1 MTSPTSAAP
10 AMVDTIADGIDDHG
24 DHQDHQRD
32 HEYHRQYGDEH
43 FRKGHGP
50 PFEDDRD
57 HCGTPASTRCRMDP
71 SCACYGSSKGMNAR
85 PRIRIAPHPVL
96 PGSSIGPRPP
106 TPGEETRRVERPRDQ
121 ISWAIQEDRYLW
133 ETSDPPMLFPRSSL
147 GTDGLVRCLTWSS
160 SLSRISTCPLMPQSR
175 HSQ

>member
-1 MTSPTSAAP
+1 MVGMAMASPSLAAP
-10 AMVDTIADGIDDHG
+10 AVVDAITDGIDDHG

-32 HEYHRQYGDEH
+32 HEDHRHDGDEH

-50 PFEDDRD
+50 PFDDDRD
-57 HCGTPASTRCRMDP
+57 HCGTPESTRYRMDP

-106 TPGEETRRVERPRDQ
+106 TPGEETRRAERPRDQ

-147 GTDGLVRCLTWSS
+147 GKDGLVRCLTWSS
-160 SLSRISTCPLMPQSR
+160 SLSRIST
-175 HSQ
+175 